1 MNLSSSVRALATTF
15 AFLAITT
22 TAIADGDANF
32 HEYDGVLP
40 EVSGDEFT
48 ETTVPTWV
56 TDPAQWT
63 GTVSIKNV
71 AVTDFTVNS
80 YGNESSTVRLSNVTG
95 WLRAPGN
102 YAFTNMVPVEL
113 VGTLT
118 LNNGNSANDYN
129 PNRCTVFKKLSG
141 DGYIYATGDGA
152 KTVVVIQDA
161 SEFTGNIGLNNK
173 LIVFGDAM
181 PSYADNN
188 TFEGMTGSIWVME
201 GASVTANPASG
212 NWWAVGGMKVYGEFR
227 TSNLGKIGGGT
238 YITTFDAGKVTLTS
252 TGNGTEEE
260 TDTDYA
266 RISGTGT
273 LKYEGSGWRA
283 LSTNNFP
290 TAMTLENEQAGDILL
305 SRALTYAI
313 GSLSGSKNFQGNYSN
328 GDRRLRV
335 LQAKDT
341 EWSGSIIYDYYDR
354 FKEFIVAPGVS
365 GFGTLTLSG
374 DNTKKTTA
382 LTVESGA
389 KVKLTGA
396 WQGATTVAGT
406 LGGTGTITGDLTLTD
421 GAILN
426 IVDLENPLKVS
437 GNLSATGT
445 IEVHLPAVANLSQL
459 KTILSVDGT
468 IDVNNATFLVTSIGG
483 EAQDS
488 APYSVKPGRKR
499 LYVMGNHGNRI
510 IFR

>member
-1 MNLSSSVRALATTF
+1 MGQKYYARARAATLASCVF
-15 AFLAITT
+15 AIFA
-22 TAIADGDANF
+22 TACAYADPYEF
-32 HEYDGVLP
+32 DGSLP
-40 EVSGDEFT
+40 GVSDL
-48 ETTVPTWV
+48 PTGV

-71 AVTDFTVNS
+71 TVTDFNVNS

-141 DGYIYATGDGA
+141 GGYIYATGDGA

-173 LIVFGDAM
+173 LIVFGDTM
-181 PSYADNN
+181 PSYNDNN
-188 TFEGMTGSIWVME
+188 KFEGMTGSIWVME
-201 GASVTANPASG
+201 GASVTANPPSE
-212 NWWAVGGMKVYGEFR
+212 NWWAVGGMKVYGELR
-227 TSNLGKIGGGT
+227 TPNLGKIGGGT

-252 TGNGTEEE
+252 TGNGTEGE

-313 GSLSGSKNFQGNYSN
+313 GSLSGSKNFQGNYGS
-328 GDRRLRV
+328 GGRRLRV

-341 EWSGSIIYDYYDR
+341 EWSGSIIYDWDDR
-354 FKEFIVAPGVS
+354 FKELIVAPGVS
-365 GFGTLTLSG
+365 GAGTLTLSG
-374 DNTKKTTA
+374 YNTNKTTA
-382 LTVESGA
+382 LTVETGA

-406 LGGTGTITGDLTLTD
+406 LGGTGTITGDLTLSG
-421 GAILN
+421 GATLN
-426 IVDLENPLKVS
+426 VVDVNNPLKVT
-437 GNLSATGT
+437 GNFSATGT
-445 IEVHLPAVANLSQL
+445 IEVHLPAGADLSHL
-459 KTILSVDGT
+459 KTLLSVTGT
-468 IDVNNATFLVTSIGG
+468 IDIDSATFLVAEVGG
-483 EAQDS
+483 EPQNPAD
-488 APYSVKPGRKR
+488 YSVKKGKKR
-499 LYVMGNHGNRI
+499 LYVMGHHGNRV